1 MWIDIASIVFICVT
15 ANHLGLISAIESATK
30 TELYIIRCPKCFT
43 FWAVLLYTSIVLHDF
58 VAMLA
63 ISFLCSYMAL
73 WLELL
78 EGYIDT
84 LYSKLYEKIY
94 ADITDNT
101 PAADPDGGYSA
112 SSMPKL

>member
-43 FWAVLLYTSIVLHDF
+43 FWAVLLYTSIVLHDL
-58 VAMLA
+58 VAIFA
-63 ISFLCSYMAL
+63 ISFLCSYTAL

-84 LYSKLYEKIY
+84 LYMKLYEKIY
-94 ADITDNT
+94 TDTADNSL
-101 PAADPDGGYSA
+101 AADTDGDNSA
-112 SSMPKL
+112 NAMS